1 MDIKKLDYFVH
12 VADLRS
18 FTKAASLL
26 SVAQSA
32 LSHQVRQLETELDQ
46 PLLYRNG
53 RGVTPTDAG
62 RRLLAHARGILLQ
75 VRRAH
80 EELSVTRDAM
90 VGHVIFGM
98 PPSIARLLTVPLIK
112 SFSNSYPEGTLS
124 VIEAMSAP
132 IVEWL
137 VEGRIDIGLVYNP
150 APLPSVESRPL
161 QEQEMFLISNKA
173 AGKGRQ
179 NKSVQLRELPRYP
192 LIIPSRS
199 NANRMLIEAK
209 LAHLGLKPQIRFEID
224 GIASILDLVHEGYGH
239 AVLPL
244 NSLRGL
250 TFGRSFTVRPILKPK
265 LSIQLSLV
273 TSAERPSTPLA
284 RESLSLIQQ
293 TAARVLFP
301 EKPSVIPP
309 LRKKPAS

>member
-80 EELSVTRDAM
+80 EELGVTRGAM

-150 APLPSVESRPL
+150 APLPSVES
-161 QEQEMFLISNKA
+161 S
-173 AGKGRQ
+173 
-179 NKSVQLRELPRYP
+179 
-192 LIIPSRS
+192 
-199 NANRMLIEAK
+199 
-209 LAHLGLKPQIRFEID
+209 
-224 GIASILDLVHEGYGH
+224 
-239 AVLPL
+239 
-244 NSLRGL
+244 
-250 TFGRSFTVRPILKPK
+250 
-265 LSIQLSLV
+265 
-273 TSAERPSTPLA
+273 
-284 RESLSLIQQ
+284 
-293 TAARVLFP
+293 TAARTGNVLDLEQGSRKGSAEQIGAATGIAALSVDHP
-301 EKPSVIPP
+301 QPLERKPDAYRSEAGAFGAQAADQIRNRWDRIDTRPRPRGLWACCSATQFLAWSHRWTELYREAHFKAQAQHPAVIGYVCRTAYHTAGERIAFVDFSKRRHAFFFRRSP
-309 LRKKPAS
+309 R

>member
-80 EELSVTRDAM
+80 EELGVTRGAM
-90 VGHVIFGM
+90 VGHIIFGM

-179 NKSVQLRELPRYP
+179 NKSVQLRDLPR
-192 LIIPSRS
+192 
-199 NANRMLIEAK
+199 
-209 LAHLGLKPQIRFEID
+209 
-224 GIASILDLVHEGYGH
+224 
-239 AVLPL
+239 
-244 NSLRGL
+244 
-250 TFGRSFTVRPILKPK
+250 
-265 LSIQLSLV
+265 
-273 TSAERPSTPLA
+273 
-284 RESLSLIQQ
+284 
-293 TAARVLFP
+293 
-301 EKPSVIPP
+301 
-309 LRKKPAS
+309 